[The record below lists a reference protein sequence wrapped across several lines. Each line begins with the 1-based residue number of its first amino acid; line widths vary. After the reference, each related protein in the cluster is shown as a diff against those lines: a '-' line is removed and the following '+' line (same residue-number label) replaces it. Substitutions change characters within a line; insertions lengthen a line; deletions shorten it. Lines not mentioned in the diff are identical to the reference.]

1 MLLSH
6 QNPVMDS
13 FSAHGVW
20 PRSIDRCLTVAT
32 VTLITVLAGWSSRV
46 QAQTANPSPNPSAS
60 PAETINAEEVRRY
73 ARAGLMIENARRQ
86 LEQEIGRDRIQGL
99 SCHEVPIMKGVDPAI
114 VQSCQKFSE
123 FVTSSELVQER
134 FNLIYTQHQKDVPLA
149 QRILTEMAR
158 LCLETGDSLSPSF
171 CQDTVRPQMQ
181 RQCNANSDLTP
192 VEICDRLRQP
202 IPEN

>member
-1 MLLSH
+1 MLLSR
-6 QNPVMDS
+6 QNPVMD
-13 FSAHGVW
+13 FFCANAVW
-20 PRSIDRCLTVAT
+20 SRGIDRCLTVAT
-32 VTLITVLAGWSSRV
+32 VTFITVLVGWSSRV
-46 QAQTANPSPNPSAS
+46 EAQTPSPTTVP

-99 SCHEVPIMKGVDPAI
+99 SCHEVPIMRGVDPAI
-114 VQSCQKFSE
+114 VQSCQKFGE
-123 FVTSSELVQER
+123 FVSSSELGQDR
-134 FNLIYTQHQKDVPLA
+134 FNLIYTKHQKDVSLA

-181 RQCNANSDLTP
+181 RQCNANKDVTP
-192 VEICDRLRQP
+192 AEICDRLRQP